1 MDSLL
6 KGAVFIGAIAGQATM
21 GFVGDYIGIELAM
34 LCTHVISLLGIFGC
48 IIAPFIS
55 HESSV
60 VYTIISVSRGILG
73 FGAGGKY
80 PLASGMRAN
89 TADDYDSDSDSVL
102 DSSLHSDDDNEKTN
116 NSSQSAFLLTAQ
128 AVYPEDEE
136 EHNLEVLPSKQQ
148 KKIHNNNNNN
158 ISQYHRAKE
167 VSKSFFYQT
176 PGAISPFI
184 NSYLLL
190 LSFRESF
197 MIQYVILVAFGGI
210 PSFFALYFTWLDSSP
225 LQQKKDYVVCGTSQ
239 NKVLQSSSSASN
251 TTSKTDI
258 VVANNTKSFDFE
270 DPYQT
275 EKNTAQ
281 KEKINTSEH
290 NRKLLGTGL
299 SWALYD
305 FIYYGTALNLPE
317 IMGILTQHSD
327 SGDQSSSSY
336 DSDSSQ
342 TRIVYN
348 ALIQNSL
355 KNAFV
360 ATMGIP
366 GVLFAIY
373 AIEPIGGL
381 KPLQGWGFIL
391 IGISCAGINIT
402 YKASVSANM
411 NGNEVRESIFQ
422 WASFLFCCL
431 LIFSLNWGCNVSTY
445 VLPIEIFPKKI
456 RSSFHGLAACSGKV
470 GALIGSLC
478 FTFLN
483 KTSSGISVTFFVC
496 SLFSFIGLFVTWVFI
511 DPPYKNLLR

>member
-1 MDSLL
+1 
-6 KGAVFIGAIAGQATM
+6 
-21 GFVGDYIGIELAM
+21 
-34 LCTHVISLLGIFGC
+34 
-48 IIAPFIS
+48 
-55 HESSV
+55 
-60 VYTIISVSRGILG
+60 
-73 FGAGGKY
+73 
-80 PLASGMRAN
+80 MRAN

-102 DSSLHSDDDNEKTN
+102 DSSSHSDDDKKTN
-116 NSSQSAFLLTAQ
+116 DSSQSAFLLTVQ

-148 KKIHNNNNNN
+148 KKIQYNNNNN

-190 LSFRESF
+190 LLFRESF

-210 PSFFALYFTWLDSSP
+210 PSFFALYFTWLDSSS

-251 TTSKTDI
+251 TTSKTNN
-258 VVANNTKSFDFE
+258 VVNAKSFDFE

-275 EKNTAQ
+275 EKNTQ
-281 KEKINTSEH
+281 KEKMNTSEY

-327 SGDQSSSSY
+327 SSDQSSY
-336 DSDSSQ
+336 DSDSTQ

-402 YKASVSANM
+402 YKASVGANM
-411 NGNEVRESIFQ
+411 NGNEVKESIFQ

-483 KTSSGISVTFFVC
+483 KTSSSASQHGSSGISVTFFVC
-496 SLFSFIGLFVTWVFI
+496 SLLSFIGLFVTWVFI
-511 DPPYKNLLR
+511 DPPYENLLR